1 MLGDVLSD
9 CTQMSPDQ
17 IQQWQLHQQCMAM
30 HHHRMMMM
38 MQMGMGHAQG
48 PMRPPMGM
56 DMNKMMMSQQ
66 EQEEEVSEFSQAPLL
81 PEHGSHESQEQAARE
96 QQEEGGAED
105 GVRND
110 QVRAEPSMIQG
121 TFFESDL
128 KLASFVNASS
138 EMKHSSLPAAG
149 SACDSTASSPHQDQ
163 LQLPELLRKLVIA
176 SESARQQEY

>member
-66 EQEEEVSEFSQAPLL
+66 EQEEEVNELSRAQLL
-81 PEHGSHESQEQAARE
+81 PEHGSPESQEQAARE
-96 QQEEGGAED
+96 QQEEGGAEE

-110 QVRAEPSMIQG
+110 QVRAEPSIIQG
-121 TFFESDL
+121 TFFESSFGSQL
-128 KLASFVNASS
+128 KL
-138 EMKHSSLPAAG
+138 SSLPTAG

>member
-66 EQEEEVSEFSQAPLL
+66 EQEEEVNELSPAQLL
-81 PEHGSHESQEQAARE
+81 PEHGS
-96 QQEEGGAED
+96 
-105 GVRND
+105 
-110 QVRAEPSMIQG
+110 
-121 TFFESDL
+121 
-128 KLASFVNASS
+128 
-138 EMKHSSLPAAG
+138 
-149 SACDSTASSPHQDQ
+149 
-163 LQLPELLRKLVIA
+163 PE
-176 SESARQQEY
+176 